1 MDSKAFFNYSVEHQ
15 LFEKE
20 TILNAKRDSVKLQGE
35 FAQAKMKFDGQE
47 VTFATWQ
54 VFLSTFTVRS
64 A

>member
-1 MDSKAFFNYSVEHQ
+1 MDSKAFFNYSVEYQ
-15 LFEKE
+15 IFEKE
-20 TILNAKRDSVKLQGE
+20 TIINAKIDSVKLQGE

-54 VFLSTFTVRS
+54 IFLSTFTVRS